1 MISSAVCWSLWKV
14 QNSCFQDVARLGMK
28 QVWQRV
34 IPMLKCYR
42 ILVLVRSLDGFD
54 AALATLDKLM
64 VHPERIAFET
74 SLGVIDLNV
83 GRRKVLDM
91 CGAHFDPP

>member
-1 MISSAVCWSLWKV
+1 MESSKFMLPRRCLAGHET
-14 QNSCFQDVARLGMK
+14 GMAA
-28 QVWQRV
+28 V
-34 IPMLKCYR
+34 IPMLKCYM

-64 VHPERIAFET
+64 VRPERIAFET
-74 SLGVIDLNV
+74 SLGAIDLNV

-91 CGAHFDPP
+91 RGAHFDPPRECNRLALF